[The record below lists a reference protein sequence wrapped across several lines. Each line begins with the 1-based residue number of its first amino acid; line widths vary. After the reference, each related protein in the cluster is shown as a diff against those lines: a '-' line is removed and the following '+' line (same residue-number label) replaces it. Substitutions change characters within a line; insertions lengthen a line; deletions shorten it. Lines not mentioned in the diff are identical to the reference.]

1 MKLLEIKHVTILTEI
16 VICQDCQIVLGSDT
30 KIGPCFWFPIPK
42 PGFGCTLLLTAINL
56 YSITHFPA
64 ALEMLGLLNDKM
76 RRMRYSKRGQS
87 NPEPPVLLIGRVM
100 EEKN

>member
-1 MKLLEIKHVTILTEI
+1 MAV
-16 VICQDCQIVLGSDT
+16 
-30 KIGPCFWFPIPK
+30 
-42 PGFGCTLLLTAINL
+42 NL
-56 YSITHFPA
+56 FSISHFLA
-64 ALEMLGLLNDKM
+64 DLEMLGLLNDKM

>member
-1 MKLLEIKHVTILTEI
+1 MYSVSMKCLIACIKTFILTEF
-16 VICQDCQIVLGSDT
+16 VICQACQKFLGSDT
-30 KIGPCFWFPIPK
+30 KIGPWFWCF
-42 PGFGCTLLLTAINL
+42 GRTLLLMAINL
-56 YSITHFPA
+56 YSITHFLA
-64 ALEMLGLLNDKM
+64 DLEMLGLLNDKM